1 MKETREN
8 CDFSKRKIEICEICG
23 GGLTSVKKERKRA
36 KIRGNHF
43 LFCGERDI
51 IRVQKVY
58 ENLKGGLQNEYEIS
72 HRHYTK

>member
-1 MKETREN
+1 MTSEEKGA
-8 CDFSKRKIEICEICG
+8 KQRKIW
-23 GGLTSVKKERKRA
+23 RNR
-36 KIRGNHF
+36 F
-43 LFCGERDI
+43 LFNGERDI